1 MRIGGSFVFPPPGL
15 DVGSLRS
22 VVFVAG
28 GVGINPLMSML
39 SYMGEKMKE
48 FSRMEVRLA
57 YASKMP
63 SGGLGKV
70 VFLDRIT
77 RLFGEGKVKG
87 SIDVFATGSSEE
99 VPGDGRRDMNGTE
112 ARLHGRRL
120 SIADLKALID
130 PGAHD
135 LNSTIVYVCG
145 PPTMTD
151 ELVATLTSKDG
162 LGMDPKQVMTEKW
175 W

>member
-1 MRIGGSFVFPPPGL
+1 MFPRP
-15 DVGSLRS
+15 DVDVDTLRS

-28 GVGINPLMSML
+28 GVGINPFMSML
-39 SYMGEKMKE
+39 SYMGERTKD
-48 FSRMEVRLA
+48 FSGLKARLA

-63 SGGLGKV
+63 SDGLDKM

-77 RLFGEGKVKG
+77 RLFGGEGRVKG
-87 SIDVFATGSSEE
+87 SIDVFATDSSGE
-99 VPGDGRRDMNGTE
+99 VPEDRRKVMNGTE
-112 ARLHGRRL
+112 IGLHRRRL
-120 SIADLKALID
+120 STADLKTLVD
-130 PGAHD
+130 PGRYD
-135 LNSTIVYVCG
+135 LKSTIVYICG

-162 LGMDPKQVMTEKW
+162 IGMDPKHVMTEKW